1 MTKHRISDD
10 EADALLRGD
19 ATGVS
24 PELAAVAESLSEF
37 RAAAFETTPQPSAA
51 LLARLTTDAPVP
63 ARAIS
68 RKKRV
73 RKMVSWFTGL
83 GVLAKIILGSTVAA
97 AAVGGAGVAGV
108 LPGGVQDAFNT
119 VVSVV
124 VPATDDEPEST
135 PTDDPSIE
143 PTPEPIEGTESEHP
157 DNFGGTISEWAHNP
171 NKGDDGPFGEDVSD
185 AAHDKNDAKEH
196 PNGDDADDTT
206 TNDTTTDDTT
216 TDDTTTDDT
225 TTDDHG
231 GQSNGHGGN
240 SEGNQGGKKD

>member
-19 ATGVS
+19 AAGVS
-24 PELAAVAESLSEF
+24 PELAALAASLIEF
-37 RAAAFETTPQPSAA
+37 RAAAFATTAQPSAEV
-51 LLARLTTDAPVP
+51 LARLEADAPVP
-63 ARAIS
+63 AGAIS

-73 RKMVSWFTGL
+73 RKMVSWFAGL

-97 AAVGGAGVAGV
+97 AAVAGAGAAGA
-108 LPGGVQDAFNT
+108 LPGGAQDVFDT

-135 PTDDPSIE
+135 PTGDPSVE
-143 PTPEPIEGTESEHP
+143 PTPEPTPESTDAPESEHP

-171 NKGDDGPFGEDVSD
+171 NKGDDGPFGEDVSG
-185 AAHDKNDAKEH
+185 AAHDKNDFKH
-196 PNGDDADDTT
+196 GDTDDADDTT
-206 TNDTTTDDTT
+206 ADDTT
-216 TDDTTTDDT
+216 TEDTTTDDT

-231 GQSNGHGGN
+231 GPSNGHGGD
-240 SEGNQGGKKD
+240 SEGDQSGKKH

>member
-10 EADALLRGD
+10 EAEALLRGD

-24 PELAAVAESLSEF
+24 PELAALAESFSEF
-37 RAAAFETTPQPSAA
+37 RAAAFETSPQPSAA
-51 LLARLTTDAPVP
+51 LRARLKTDAPVP
-63 ARAIS
+63 AGAIS

-108 LPGGVQDAFNT
+108 LPGGAQDAFNT

-135 PTDDPSIE
+135 PTDDPSVE
-143 PTPEPIEGTESEHP
+143 PTPEPTDGTETDGTESEHP
-157 DNFGGTISEWAHNP
+157 DNFGGMISEWAHNP
-171 NKGDDGPFGEDVSD
+171 NKGEDGPFGKDVSD
-185 AAHDKNDAKEH
+185 AAHEKNLANEH

-206 TNDTTTDDTT
+206 SDDTT
-216 TDDTTTDDT
+216 SDDT

-231 GQSNGHGGN
+231 GHSNGHGGD